1 MGRARSRGTSR
12 PTGAVLTLVLAV
24 IAGAIVSGGGSQAAA
39 ETADEAEQR
48 AHQAAEA
55 VSALQGEVDAAR
67 ERYEVALQEVA
78 GSISVAT
85 TSEQQADEA
94 ALVEQRA
101 ASERTAALRALTQSG
116 GTLGMVDTVLSAKS
130 PGELVAQW
138 QLGEQ
143 VMAVLSHRSQES
155 SAVADRSQSRFV
167 RADARA
173 EQAVATASDVTAAYA
188 ELQDVLNR
196 QQLILDRLDSRARR
210 LAEAEQAAAELAAER
225 AAAAAAAGS
234 SAATATAGGIP
245 KDFLAL
251 YQSAALTCPGLPW
264 PVLAAVGQV
273 ESGHGSNNGPSSAGA
288 EGPMQF
294 LPSTFAGYAVDGDG
308 DGVSDIWNPPD
319 AIYSA
324 ASYLCANGAGNG
336 PRGLYTALWHYNHAD
351 WYVLMVVAIA
361 GQIADR
367 FGEPIPVAQ
376 AS

>member
-94 ALVEQRA
+94 VLAEQRA

-138 QLGEQ
+138 QLG
-143 VMAVLSHRSQES
+143 
-155 SAVADRSQSRFV
+155 SRCW
-167 RADARA
+167 RCCPIDLR
-173 EQAVATASDVTAAYA
+173 
-188 ELQDVLNR
+188 
-196 QQLILDRLDSRARR
+196 
-210 LAEAEQAAAELAAER
+210 R
-225 AAAAAAAGS
+225 AAQSLTGRSHALCGRTRGRS
-234 SAATATAGGIP
+234 RQWRRPAT
-245 KDFLAL
+245 
-251 YQSAALTCPGLPW
+251 
-264 PVLAAVGQV
+264 
-273 ESGHGSNNGPSSAGA
+273 
-288 EGPMQF
+288 
-294 LPSTFAGYAVDGDG
+294 
-308 DGVSDIWNPPD
+308 
-319 AIYSA
+319 
-324 ASYLCANGAGNG
+324 
-336 PRGLYTALWHYNHAD
+336 
-351 WYVLMVVAIA
+351 
-361 GQIADR
+361 
-367 FGEPIPVAQ
+367 
-376 AS
+376 